1 MPHPTP
7 CATAARH
14 SHCRRLDPCLTEAH
28 LGALSRGELA
38 AEEAARTQRHVD
50 GCARCYAQ
58 LLRGD
63 RSDTDENVTGLLDR
77 PPNWSAGTPPELNW
91 QPGLDLG
98 RYVILATL
106 GQGGMGV
113 VFRAYDKELDR
124 AVALKALHQDAE
136 EGTPSGA
143 PVRLLREA
151 QAMARLSHP
160 NVVTVHDVVVLQKR
174 VCVVMELV
182 EGVNVREW
190 LKSTPRRPW
199 KQVVEVFRAAGEGLA
214 AAHDAKLIHRDFKP
228 DNVLVGQDG
237 RARVTDFGIARLA
250 GESGGG
256 HATPPPQTQPAAP
269 EASQSPSS
277 GTPQTPPG
285 GFNTVG
291 AVTLGNALRG
301 DSITREGQLVGTPRY
316 MAPEQFDKLPA
327 DFRTDQFSFGLALYE
342 ALYGQHAFAGT
353 RASEWL
359 EHARRGEVRPP
370 PAGSQVPPWIH
381 RLLVRALAAAPE
393 ARFGSM
399 RELTQAL
406 GQDPSQRRTR
416 LVLGVGVAA
425 AVGLALVAAVQV
437 TRTRAQLC
445 SGATERLAGIWDPAR
460 REEVQAAFDDT
471 GLPFAQDS
479 FSRAAQVLDSYTA
492 KWVAV
497 HQESCEATRVRGEQS
512 DHLLTLRMACLEQR
526 LKAVSAATELFARA
540 DPATVGKAKQLLDDL
555 PRLDTCSDLATLT
568 ARLPPPEDPAVA
580 TEVER
585 IRSELTRANLL
596 AVAGRIEESGGVA
609 RAALT
614 AAEKTGYSPVVAE
627 AEAALGVVQYQEGDH
642 DGAKRRYI
650 SAFTRAL
657 ADGHDEVI
665 GFAAVRVAANVLR
678 LHQNKE
684 ALQWAGFAEAANKR
698 AHDPNT
704 AVLVNNSRGNSLRNE
719 GDFVQ
724 AAEYYRQAMVE
735 AKERLGPEHMTT
747 LGTSYNHASALQNLG
762 KFAEAQGKY
771 AAVVETARRVL
782 GPKHP
787 FLAYA
792 LVGSALVGGY
802 RGEVEQSRAFYKEA
816 LAISGD
822 RGPNAAKAH
831 EGLGRLALDERRFDQ
846 ARTHLDAA
854 LKLSEATLPGGPE
867 SLGILAQQGRLWL
880 HEGQLDLAWKRFAEV
895 LAAGAKMSGTFDPVS
910 NAQRGSAQI
919 LLLRKQPAKAL
930 PLAEA
935 AVATLISTRGKSHL
949 VTLESRLVVAEA
961 RWDLGQRDQAKALA
975 AQVLTEAQVELP
987 PTHPVR
993 VQAKA
998 LAQGG
1003 RAE

>member
-1 MPHPTP
+1 M
-7 CATAARH
+7 
-14 SHCRRLDPCLTEAH
+14 DPCLTEAH
-28 LGALSRGELA
+28 LGALSRGELS

-63 RSDTDENVTGLLDR
+63 RSDTAENDTWALER
-77 PPNWSAGTPPELNW
+77 PPGWTANELNW
-91 QPGLDLG
+91 QPGMDLG

-124 AVALKALHQDAE
+124 AVALKALHQSEE
-136 EGTPSGA
+136 EGSASGA
-143 PVRLLREA
+143 PMRLLREA

-190 LKSTPRRPW
+190 LKTTPRRPW

-250 GESGGG
+250 AEGSAGESTPAGPPTELPPTAGGESQTPGVGATQTPAGGFVTVGGG
-256 HATPPPQTQPAAP
+256 
-269 EASQSPSS
+269 
-277 GTPQTPPG
+277 
-285 GFNTVG
+285 
-291 AVTLGNALRG
+291 TLMG
-301 DSITREGQLVGTPRY
+301 DAITREGQVVGTPRY
-316 MAPEQFDKLPA
+316 MAPEQFDKRPA
-327 DFRTDQFSFGLALYE
+327 DYRTDQFSFGLALYE

-370 PAGSQVPPWIH
+370 PPGSQVPPWLH
-381 RLLVRALAAAPE
+381 RILVRALAAEPD
-393 ARFGSM
+393 ARFASM
-399 RELTQAL
+399 RELTEAL
-406 GQDPSQRRTR
+406 GHDPSQRRNR
-416 LVLGVGVAA
+416 LLVGVGVAA
-425 AVGLALVAAVQV
+425 ALGLALVAAVQV

-445 SGATERLAGIWDPAR
+445 SGSMDRLAGVWDPSR
-460 REEVQAAFDDT
+460 REAVHAAFAAT
-471 GLPFAQDS
+471 GLPFAEDS
-479 FSRAAQVLDSYTA
+479 FSRAALVLDGYTRQ
-492 KWVAV
+492 WVAV
-497 HQESCEATRVRGEQS
+497 HQDSCEATRVRGEQS
-512 DHLLTLRMACLEQR
+512 DQLLTLRMACLEQR

-555 PRLDTCSDLATLT
+555 PRLDTCSDLTALT

-596 AVAGRIEESGGVA
+596 AVAGRVKEAGGVA
-609 RAALT
+609 RAALSD
-614 AAEKTGYSPVVAE
+614 AEKTGYSPVVAE

-642 DGAKRRYI
+642 DGAKRRYV

-704 AVLVNNSRGNSLRNE
+704 AVLVNNSRGNILRNE
-719 GDFVQ
+719 GDFAQ
-724 AAEYYRQAMVE
+724 AAEYYRQAMEE
-735 AKERLGPEHMTT
+735 AKVRLGPEHMTT
-747 LGTSYNHASALQNLG
+747 LGTSQNHASALQNLG
-762 KFAEAQGKY
+762 RFGEAQGKY

-792 LVGSALVGGY
+792 LVGSALVAGY
-802 RGEVEQSRAFYKEA
+802 RGEVEQSRAFYEEVLK
-816 LAISGD
+816 ISGG
-822 RGPNAAKAH
+822 RGPNAANAH
-831 EGLGRLALDERRFDQ
+831 EGLSELAVEQRRFDD
-846 ARTHLDAA
+846 ARKHLAAA
-854 LKLSEATLPGGPE
+854 LQLTEATLPGGPE

-880 HEGQLDLAWKRFAEV
+880 HEGKLDEAWKRFGEV
-895 LAAGAKMSGTFDPVS
+895 LAEGAKMSGTFDPVS
-910 NAQRGSAQI
+910 DAQRGRAQI

-935 AVATLISTRGKSHL
+935 AVNTLISTRGKSHP

-961 RWDLGQRDQAKALA
+961 TWDLGQRDQAKALA
-975 AQVLTEAQVELP
+975 AQVLTEARVELP
-987 PTHPVR
+987 LTHPVC

-998 LAQGG
+998 LAEGD
-1003 RAE
+1003 RVAADPLP